1 MYELQLSASI
11 CAHLERERKLT
22 TIHKNCDGSEKT
34 TLVIICFSSTSA
46 KRSFSIYI
54 TIRGS
59 RPGSTGTN
67 FKRKKKMLV
76 IILSFY
82 NQMKFIESCKQI
94 STVLRT
100 VLYVCTF

>member
-34 TLVIICFSSTSA
+34 TLVT

-67 FKRKKKMLV
+67 FKRKKKVLV

-94 STVLRT
+94 STVLMT

>member
-34 TLVIICFSSTSA
+34 TLVI

-67 FKRKKKMLV
+67 FKRKKKVLV

-100 VLYVCTF
+100 VLYVCKF